1 MKTNDLIRALAAD
14 GATPRISVN
23 RALVLS
29 ILAGAAVGVML
40 FALLLGPRGD
50 LADVA
55 GSYLFKL
62 VVTLTLAVAAAWL
75 AARLARPGADVSLV
89 AVFLLAAPLILG
101 TAVVMEL
108 TAIEPAMRAAKA
120 FGTSWQTCLTYIPIL
135 SLPVLATVLLALRHG
150 APTRPA
156 LSGAVAGLAAGGFGA
171 ALYAAY
177 CLEDSPLFL
186 ATWYTLAILGVA
198 AAGALIGTRVL
209 RW

>member
-1 MKTNDLIRALAAD
+1 MKTDDLIRALAAD
-14 GATPRISVN
+14 GATRRASVE
-23 RALVLS
+23 RAFVLLVL
-29 ILAGAAVGVML
+29 AGIAVAAIL
-40 FALLLGPRGD
+40 FAVLLGPRAD

-62 VVTLTLAVAAAWL
+62 IVTLSLAIAAAWL
-75 AARLARPGADVSLV
+75 ATRLARPGADAGFVV
-89 AVFLLAAPLILG
+89 IFLLAAPLILG
-101 TAVVMEL
+101 SAVLIEL
-108 TAIEPAMRAAKA
+108 ATVEPAMRVAKA
-120 FGTSWQTCLTYIPIL
+120 VGNSWQTCLTYIPIL
-135 SLPVLATVLLALRHG
+135 ALPVLVAALLALRHG

-198 AAGALIGTRVL
+198 AAGALVGPRVL